1 MGKLKESWA
10 DLESQVNEKK
20 LFVTAGLELQQV
32 ITAIFINTPS
42 VFKVI
47 CSGLHLLIFCLTV
60 WLIHK
65 LDHYNVLVLLVTHE
79 NLFTR
84 KFNS

>member
-60 WLIHK
+60 WLIH
-65 LDHYNVLVLLVTHE
+65 
-79 NLFTR
+79 
-84 KFNS
+84 